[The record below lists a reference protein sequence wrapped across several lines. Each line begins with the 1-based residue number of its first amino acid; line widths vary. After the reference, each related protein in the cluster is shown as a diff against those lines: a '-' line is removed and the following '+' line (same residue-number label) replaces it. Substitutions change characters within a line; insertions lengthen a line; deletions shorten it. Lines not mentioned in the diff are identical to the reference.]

1 MSEEQSKDIDE
12 KSESSVE
19 IDQISDELSKISRSV
34 CNLYSRV
41 WAVTS
46 SCYLNTF
53 NSSDPSDRTN
63 IVEMANELFNDVV
76 RMTSIGLSYDE
87 DDDIEE
93 SFE

>member
-1 MSEEQSKDIDE
+1 MTDEQSKDIDE
-12 KSESSVE
+12 KSENSAE
-19 IDQISDELSKISRSV
+19 IDQITDELGKISRSV

-53 NSSDPSDRTN
+53 NSSDPSDRAN
-63 IVEMANELFNDVV
+63 IVEMSNELFNDVV
-76 RMTSIGLSYDE
+76 RMTNIGMNY
-87 DDDIEE
+87 DDDIEG